1 MRIIKKEL
9 CLISV
14 ESDAELPEVDANLLK
29 RAKTALKDAYAPYSS
44 FLVGCAVLLANGEIV
59 IGNNQE
65 NAAYPSGLCAERVAI
80 FYAGAAF
87 PGVPIVAMAIT
98 AKSSNQVLS
107 KPIMSCGACLQSIS
121 EYEYRYKQP
130 IRTILQGEAG
140 EIYIAEAGSMT
151 FLPFQFS
158 AEEL

>member
-1 MRIIKKEL
+1 MRIITKE
-9 CLISV
+9 ISLV
-14 ESDAELPEVDANLLK
+14 AVSRIEELSEADAHLL
-29 RAKTALKDAYAPYSS
+29 AKAKDALKEAYAPYSQ

-65 NAAYPSGLCAERVAI
+65 NAAYPSGLCAERVAV

-87 PGVPIVAMAIT
+87 PGVPIVAIAIT
-98 AKSSNQVLS
+98 AKSSTQILA

-121 EYEYRYKQP
+121 EYEYRYKQN
-130 IRTILQGEAG
+130 IRTILQGETG
-140 EIYIAEAGSMT
+140 EIYIASQGTKA